1 VQWLAIITARARSS
15 LLPGPLGL
23 SAYRVLIARGVP
35 VQLDCT
41 PLKAVLPLISKAC
54 SACPSGGYSLVAPMM
69 WKAAKSCASVDVP
82 TAGMVQPHCK
92 ALQSAYEVWPVGL
105 PEATSTVSV
114 LGEVAEKLVAVRAT
128 LCTFPQ
134 DVSASGL
141 VFAPKAKPSIP
152 KAILGYR
159 YEKSSLTK
167 SRSTRKGRGYYAP
180 SFFS

>member
-1 VQWLAIITARARSS
+1 VACNNYCPSS
-15 LLPGPLGL
+15 LLVVAWSSWLKCLLGVNRSWCTGPTSLHPAEG
-23 SAYRVLIARGVP
+23 GVAP
-35 VQLDCT
+35 N
-41 PLKAVLPLISKAC
+41 SKAC

-92 ALQSAYEVWPVGL
+92 ALQSAYEVWPVGS
-105 PEATSTVSV
+105 PEATSTASV
-114 LGEVAEKLVAVRAT
+114 LGEVPEKLVAVRAT

-152 KAILGYR
+152 KAIPGYR
-159 YEKSSLTK
+159 YEKSSRTK